1 MIVCPKLGKVTV
13 SETERIISSKFERIL
28 EAATDG
34 IVTLDRE
41 GRYTYANAAAERI
54 LGVRRTQILK
64 RKFNEASWKL
74 TTINGQPLLNEE
86 TPFKRALQDGQAVY
100 DLKCMVER
108 PDGKKVVIATN
119 AAPLYDTKGIVDG
132 VVGIITDITEQHELQ
147 ERNDAFLHTIA
158 HDLRSPLAVIKGYAE
173 FLQQTLRES
182 SAESTTRE
190 CVEEVLK
197 SSEKMD
203 VMIEEL
209 LDTARLEGAIVQ
221 VEKEPILLQT
231 FVGSILHQACQKTM
245 TMERLVLKVPEN
257 LPPVSANPE
266 HLERILINLL
276 SNAFKFSPTESKV
289 TVRARRNGD
298 EIVISVT
305 DQGRGITPE
314 DSSRLFQ
321 RFVQT
326 KGLHSPEGVG
336 LGLYITRLIIE
347 EHGGRIWIESKLGYG
362 STFNFTLPIA
372 VFTDTPCAREPL

>member
-1 MIVCPKLGKVTV
+1 M

-182 SAESTTRE
+182 SVESTTRE

-231 FVGSILHQACQKTM
+231 FLGSILHQACQKTM

-276 SNAFKFSPTESKV
+276 SNAFKFSPAESKV

-372 VFTDTPCAREPL
+372 VFADTPRAREPL